1 MHTFTL
7 PFYFPSYWISSLSGI
22 GLHTSLTTD
31 VRPAS
36 TWGSARVPLWPSWRS
51 KSHNR
56 AMFPSPNTF
65 CWNVCSHLPC
75 FFYFL
80 ISYISLTTSF
90 LLSHHITS
98 HHSLHFCLCAGFLE
112 REYSGVCTV
121 CVWLIVV
128 CYSEVLILKY
138 FVCVHAYALDVY
150 CAQ

>member
-7 PFYFPSYWISSLSGI
+7 PFYFPSCWISSLSGI

-36 TWGSARVPLWPSWRS
+36 TWGSARIPLWPSWRS
-51 KSHNR
+51 KSHNG
-56 AMFPSPNTF
+56 AMFPSPILF
-65 CWNVCSHLPC
+65 VEMFVHI
-75 FFYFL
+75 FHAFL
-80 ISYISLTTSF
+80 FSY
-90 LLSHHITS
+90 LLYLSDNIFPPVTS

-121 CVWLIVV
+121 CVWLIAV

-138 FVCVHAYALDVY
+138 CVCVCMHAYALDVY